1 MLGGSGGILEVKV
14 ENFLERTV
22 IYNIID
28 LIFGRW

>member
-14 ENFLERTV
+14 KNFLETV

-28 LIFGRW
+28 LITVQW